1 MRKLFMG
8 AAAAAA
14 LACSGPAM
22 ADGSLFFLIDGDTFN
37 QPFSLTNNSTG
48 GETILS
54 FGFDLSGT
62 GVVFDPVTGGPPGNG
77 TAGVPFTPV
86 GSSGVTTGL
95 TGSPT
100 IVDGSTFFQI
110 FFNSFNVGETFSF
123 LLDVDPADPNA
134 SATVLGNALIGATV
148 FADFSNGLRGTGRLV
163 AVTGNPDASQFVI
176 STVTQTPSGVPE
188 PGTWAMM
195 LLGFG
200 GIGFAVRRDRRSKRE
215 QLQTA

>member
-22 ADGSLFFLIDGDTFN
+22 ADGALLFVIDGDTFT

-54 FGFDLSGT
+54 FGFDLAGT
-62 GVVFDPVTGGPPGNG
+62 GVVFDPVNGGVPNS
-77 TAGVPFTPV
+77 TDGVPFTPV
-86 GSSGVTTGL
+86 GSSAATTGL
-95 TGSPT
+95 TANPT

-110 FFNSFNVGETFSF
+110 FFNSFGVGETFAF
-123 LLDVDPADPNA
+123 NLDVDTAG
-134 SATVLGNALIGATV
+134 SATVLGNQLIGATV
-148 FADFSNGLRGTGRLV
+148 FADFSNGLRGTGQLV
-163 AVTGNPDASQFVI
+163 GINGNLDASQFVI
-176 STVTQTPSGVPE
+176 TALTPIPSAVPE

-200 GIGFAVRRDRRSKRE
+200 GIGFAVRRDRRSKRG
-215 QLQTA
+215 QLQAA